1 MEKPD
6 PYGEWVL
13 FGTNQEAGEKPLP
26 VDEDL
31 LAAAR
36 ETWPH
41 VLAHARRELSD
52 KESGPDRT
60 ALQPMFGRG
69 CPFGCKDPPT

>member
-13 FGTNQEAGEKPLP
+13 FGTNQEPGEKPLS
-26 VDEDL
+26 VDEEL

-36 ETWPH
+36 EAWPH
-41 VLAHARRELSD
+41 VLAHARRE
-52 KESGPDRT
+52 
-60 ALQPMFGRG
+60 
-69 CPFGCKDPPT
+69 

>member
-13 FGTNQEAGEKPLP
+13 FGTKQEPGENPLP

-36 ETWPH
+36 EAWPH
-41 VLAHARRELSD
+41 VLAHARRELGD
-52 KESGPDRT
+52 KESEERRVGKE
-60 ALQPMFGRG
+60 
-69 CPFGCKDPPT
+69 CPSLCRSRWSPYH